1 MQELNHKFCIA
12 PMMQCTDI
20 HDRYLMRLITK
31 KSFLYTEMVTTGA
44 IIHGNATHQ
53 LDFNKSIES
62 PVALQLGGSNPDEL
76 AKCSEIAESMGY
88 DEINLNLGCPSERVQ
103 KGSFGACLMIEP
115 KLVQRC
121 LNAMKQSVSIPVT
134 AKCRTGI
141 DKIEDYD
148 FLQSFVEGIANQNIS
163 TIIIHA
169 RNAILKGL
177 SPRQNRTIPPLKYDY
192 VYRIKEDFPELEI
205 IINGGIDSLTEA
217 KDHLQN
223 VDGVMLG
230 RAPYDNPMMLDDVD
244 SEIFGEPKKQILR
257 LDILKEYLTYLEEL
271 NDPKIRLNQVLKHIY
286 GLNKGLKNA
295 RKYRYEINQI
305 MKEGNLSGSFERL
318 SSYLA

>member
-1 MQELNHKFCIA
+1 
-12 PMMQCTDI
+12 MMQCTDI

>member
-1 MQELNHKFCIA
+1 
-12 PMMQCTDI
+12 MMQCTDI

-115 KLVQRC
+115 NLVQRC

-148 FLQSFVEGIANQNIS
+148 FLQSFVEGIANQNIA

-205 IINGGIDSLTEA
+205 IINGGIGSLTEA

-230 RAPYDNPMMLDDVD
+230 RAPYDNPMMLEDVD
-244 SEIFGEPKKQILR
+244 SEIYGEPKKQILR
-257 LDILKEYLTYLEEL
+257 LDILREYLTYLEEL
-271 NDPKIRLNQVLKHIY
+271 DDPKIRLNQVLKHIY

-318 SSYLA
+318 STYLA

>member
-1 MQELNHKFCIA
+1 
-12 PMMQCTDI
+12 MMQCTDI

-115 KLVQRC
+115 KLVQTC

-148 FLQSFVEGIANQNIS
+148 FLRCFIEGIANQNIA

-205 IINGGIDSLTEA
+205 IINGGIDSLIEA
-217 KDHLQN
+217 KDHLQK

-230 RAPYDNPMMLDDVD
+230 RAPYDNPMMLEDVD

-257 LDILKEYLTYLEEL
+257 LDILKKYLSYLEEL
-271 NDPKIRLNQVLKHIY
+271 DDPKIRLNQVLKHIY

-295 RKYRYEINQI
+295 KKYRYEINQI

>member
-1 MQELNHKFCIA
+1 
-12 PMMQCTDI
+12 MMQCTDI

-44 IIHGNATHQ
+44 IIHGNATYQ

-244 SEIFGEPKKQILR
+244 SEIFGKPKKQILR

-271 NDPKIRLNQVLKHIY
+271 DDPKIRLNQVLKHIY

>member
-1 MQELNHKFCIA
+1 
-12 PMMQCTDI
+12 
-20 HDRYLMRLITK
+20 
-31 KSFLYTEMVTTGA
+31 MVTTGA

-115 KLVQRC
+115 KLVQKC
-121 LNAMKQSVSIPVT
+121 LNAMKRSVSIPVT

-148 FLQSFVEGIANQNIS
+148 FLRCFIEGIANQNIA

-205 IINGGIDSLTEA
+205 IINGGINSLIEA

-271 NDPKIRLNQVLKHIY
+271 DDPKIRLNQVLKHIY

>member
-1 MQELNHKFCIA
+1 
-12 PMMQCTDI
+12 MMQCTDI

-115 KLVQRC
+115 NLVQRC

-148 FLQSFVEGIANQNIS
+148 FLQSFVEGIANQNIA

-205 IINGGIDSLTEA
+205 IINGGINSLIEA

-271 NDPKIRLNQVLKHIY
+271 DDPKMRLNQVLKHIY

>member
-1 MQELNHKFCIA
+1 
-12 PMMQCTDI
+12 MMQCTDI

-115 KLVQRC
+115 NLVQRC

-148 FLQSFVEGIANQNIS
+148 FLRSFVEGIANQNIA

-192 VYRIKEDFPELEI
+192 VYRIKEDFPELQI

-217 KDHLQN
+217 KDHLQK

-230 RAPYDNPMMLDDVD
+230 RAPYDNPMMLEDVD

-257 LDILKEYLTYLEEL
+257 LDILKEYLNYLKKL
-271 NDPKIRLNQVLKHIY
+271 DDPNIRLNQVLKHIY

-305 MKEGNLSGSFERL
+305 IKEGNLSGSFERL
-318 SSYLA
+318 SSYLF

>member
-1 MQELNHKFCIA
+1 
-12 PMMQCTDI
+12 
-20 HDRYLMRLITK
+20 
-31 KSFLYTEMVTTGA
+31 MVTTGA

-76 AKCSEIAESMGY
+76 AKCSEVAESMGY

>member
-1 MQELNHKFCIA
+1 
-12 PMMQCTDI
+12 MMQCTDI

-115 KLVQRC
+115 NLVQRC

-148 FLQSFVEGIANQNIS
+148 FLQSFVEGIANQNIA

-192 VYRIKEDFPELEI
+192 VYRIKEDFPGIEI
-205 IINGGIDSLTEA
+205 IINGGIDSLIEA

-271 NDPKIRLNQVLKHIY
+271 DDPKIRLNQVLKHIY

>member
-1 MQELNHKFCIA
+1 
-12 PMMQCTDI
+12 MMQCTDI

-115 KLVQRC
+115 NLVQRC

-148 FLQSFVEGIANQNIS
+148 FLRSFVEGIANQNIE

-192 VYRIKEDFPELEI
+192 VYRIKEDFPELQI
-205 IINGGIDSLTEA
+205 IINGGIDSLTKA
-217 KDHLQN
+217 KDHLQK

-230 RAPYDNPMMLDDVD
+230 RAPYDNPMMLEDVD
-244 SEIFGEPKKQILR
+244 SQIFGEPKKQILR
-257 LDILKEYLTYLEEL
+257 LDILKEYLNYLKKL
-271 NDPKIRLNQVLKHIY
+271 DDPNIRLNQVLKHIY

-305 MKEGNLSGSFERL
+305 IKEGNLSGSFERL
-318 SSYLA
+318 SSYLF

>member
-1 MQELNHKFCIA
+1 
-12 PMMQCTDI
+12 MMQCTDI

-31 KSFLYTEMVTTGA
+31 KSFLYTEMVTTSA

-148 FLQSFVEGIANQNIS
+148 FLQSFVEGLANQNIA

-271 NDPKIRLNQVLKHIY
+271 DDPKIRLNQVLKHIY

-305 MKEGNLSGSFERL
+305 MKEGSLSGSFERL
-318 SSYLA
+318 SSYLV